1 MHYSFWPSSW
11 NHLIIVPVLKPGK
24 DPLVA
29 ASYRPIHL
37 ISVCGKVLAQLIEKR
52 LREYVPRSPE
62 QMGFNPGH
70 GTRDNVFVLS
80 SIFDSYKYR
89 GLYCAF
95 VDFKGAFDSV
105 DRSLLLKKLRSKG
118 KVDERTLRIVA
129 AMYSNVSA
137 SVKHSVHSFHEN
149 VGVKQGDPLGPRL
162 FNIYIDDLPDFL
174 FATEI
179 DPQDLDGIYLN
190 HALIRCLLYADDL
203 VLSSFSSVGLQRQ
216 LDRLLSYCQK
226 W

>member
-1 MHYSFWPSSW
+1 MV
-11 NHLIIVPVLKPGK
+11 IVPVLKAGK

-37 ISVCGKVLAQLIEKR
+37 ISVCGKLLAQVIEKR

-62 QMGFNPGH
+62 QMGFNPSH

-80 SIFDSYKYR
+80 SIFETYKYR

-105 DRSLLLKKLRSKG
+105 DRSLLLMKLRG
-118 KVDERTLRIVA
+118 KLKIDEATLRLVA

-137 SVKHSVHSFHEN
+137 SVKNSSKCFHEN

-162 FNIYIDDLPDFL
+162 FNIYIDD
-174 FATEI
+174 FA
-179 DPQDLDGIYLN
+179 
-190 HALIRCLLYADDL
+190 
-203 VLSSFSSVGLQRQ
+203 
-216 LDRLLSYCQK
+216 
-226 W
+226 